1 MIRSLFS
8 VRRVRSVYV
17 PWLLAGFVVFAVQG
31 SLAELSG
38 PTASDRQITLS
49 VVNLMRTEHLSRHPL
64 NDEISER
71 TTKGFIK
78 MLDPMKVYFYQSDV
92 DGFMK
97 SEDDLDDK
105 LKTGDTSFSYNVFNT
120 LLKRIDER
128 VKTVDE
134 LLNTPQDFTIDEE
147 MVIDP
152 DVAQYPKDAAE
163 ARELWRK
170 RIKYDLLVLKAASEQ
185 SGAKSDADKK
195 SPDKDGGDKKN
206 PDKKDVDKKGDT
218 SVKSPADD
226 EPPTA
231 RLARRYHS
239 FAKRMHQTDH
249 QELLEMYLTSMT
261 TAYDPHSTYMS
272 PKNLENFKIM
282 MRLDLEGI
290 GASLMFDDG
299 YTVVKELIP
308 GGAADKEGHLKPE
321 DRIVGVGQGEDGLM
335 VDTLDM
341 KLSDVVD
348 MIRGTRGTTVRLEV
362 IPSGKHERMVY
373 SIVRDK
379 IALTDSEARGRIIE
393 RERNGQ
399 KYLIGVI
406 DLPSFYMDMEG
417 AGRGLPE
424 FKSTERDV
432 ARILRDF
439 RSKGVDAVVLD
450 LSRNGGGSLTEAI
463 SVTGLFIDQGPI
475 VQVKDKDGNVQAY
488 DDPEQGTE
496 WDGPLVVLTSKFSAS
511 ASEIF
516 AGAIQDY
523 HRGIIV
529 GDKTTHGKGT
539 VQSLLDLGKQ
549 LFRVTMNSPKLG
561 ALKITMQQFYRPD
574 GDSTQNRGVVSD
586 VELPSMTN
594 VLKGIGESELDYA
607 LAFDKVQVAPHED
620 LRMVDAKLVEQLKAA
635 SAKRCEDSDG
645 FHKLA
650 RDIERYQQQKSRKT
664 ITLNEQK
671 FLAERAELNA
681 EKEEEDQLDDLS
693 HSRRTVFDTQGHQ
706 GYYNQEVL
714 EITLDYLR
722 LAKRVARA
730 NPAIVGGSRTP

>member
-8 VRRVRSVYV
+8 PRRFRSIYV
-17 PWLLAGFVVFAVQG
+17 PWCLAGLVVFAVQG

-38 PTASDRQITLS
+38 PTASDRSITNA
-49 VVNLMRTEHLSRHPL
+49 VVTLMRNEHLTRHPL
-64 NDEISER
+64 DDEISRR
-71 TTKGFIK
+71 TAKGFIK
-78 MLDPMKVYFYQSDV
+78 LLDPMKVYFYQSDI
-92 DGFMK
+92 DKFMTYEK
-97 SEDDLDDK
+97 DLDEK
-105 LKTGDTSFSYNVFNT
+105 LKAGDTSFSYTVFNT
-120 LLKRIDER
+120 LLTRIDER
-128 VKTVDE
+128 VQTIDE
-134 LLNTPQDFTIDEE
+134 LLNTQHDFTVDEE

-152 DVAQYPKDAAE
+152 DVAKYPKDAAE
-163 ARELWRK
+163 ARDLWRK
-170 RIKYDLLVLKAASEQ
+170 RIKYDLLLLKADQES
-185 SGAKSDADKK
+185 KDNDKNK
-195 SPDKDGGDKKN
+195 EKDGETATPAADVQN
-206 PDKKDVDKKGDT
+206 PKD
-218 SVKSPADD
+218 
-226 EPPTA
+226 
-231 RLARRYHS
+231 RLTRRYHS

-249 QELLEMYLTSMT
+249 LELLEMYLTSMT

-272 PKNLENFKIM
+272 PKTLDNFKIQ

-290 GASLMFDDG
+290 GASLQFDDG

-308 GGAADKEGHLKPE
+308 GGAAEKEGHLKPE
-321 DRIVGVGQGEDGLM
+321 DHIVGVGQGEDGPM
-335 VDTLDM
+335 VDTMDM
-341 KLSDVVD
+341 KLGDVVE

-362 IPSGKHERMVY
+362 IPAGKHERVTY
-373 SIVRDK
+373 SIVREK
-379 IALTDSEARGRIIE
+379 ITLTDSEARGRIIE
-393 RERNGQ
+393 RERAGQ
-399 KYLIGVI
+399 KYQIGVI

-475 VQVKDKDGNVQAY
+475 VQVKDKDARVQAY
-488 DDPEQGTE
+488 DDPESGTE

-549 LFRVTMNSPKLG
+549 LFRVSMNSPKLG

-594 VLKGIGESELDYA
+594 VIKGVGESELDYA
-607 LAFDKVQVAPHED
+607 LAFDKVGVAPHDD
-620 LRMVDAKLVEQLKAA
+620 LAMVDEKTVEQLKSA
-635 SAKRCEDSDG
+635 SAKRRETSDG
-645 FHKLA
+645 FKKVA
-650 RDIERYQQQKSRKT
+650 RDIDRYQQQKSRKT

-693 HSRRTVFDTQGHQ
+693 HSRRTVFDTKSF
-706 GYYNQEVL
+706 YNQEVL
-714 EITLDYLR
+714 EITVDYLR
-722 LAKRVARA
+722 IAKRVARA
-730 NPAIVGGSRTP
+730 N

>member
-1 MIRSLFS
+1 MISSLFS
-8 VRRVRSVYV
+8 LRRFRSVYV
-17 PWLLAGFVVFAVQG
+17 PWALAGLVVFAVQG
-31 SLAELSG
+31 SLAELNG
-38 PTASDRQITLS
+38 PKAEDRRISLS

-64 NDEISER
+64 DNEISER
-71 TTKGFIK
+71 TAKGFIK

-97 SEDDLDDK
+97 SQDSLDDK
-105 LKTGDTSFSYNVFNT
+105 LKEGDTSFSYMVFKT
-120 LLKRIDER
+120 LLERIDER

-134 LLNTPQDFTIDEE
+134 LLGAEHDFTVDEE
-147 MVIDP
+147 MIIDP
-152 DVAQYPKDAAE
+152 DVAKYAKDAAE
-163 ARELWRK
+163 SREIWRK
-170 RIKYDLLVLKAASEQ
+170 RIKYDLLVLKAADEKHAGKTSSDKESANKESTDKGEEKNLEKPQ
-185 SGAKSDADKK
+185 AATTEKSAADAED
-195 SPDKDGGDKKN
+195 P
-206 PDKKDVDKKGDT
+206 VH
-218 SVKSPADD
+218 
-226 EPPTA
+226 

-239 FAKRMHQTDH
+239 FAKRMRQTDH

-272 PKNLENFKIM
+272 PKNLDNFKIM

-299 YTVVKELIP
+299 YTVVKELIV
-308 GGAADKEGHLKPE
+308 GGAADKDGHLKPE
-321 DRIVGVGQGEDGLM
+321 DRIVGVGQGEDGLI
-335 VDTLDM
+335 VDTVDM

-362 IPSGKHERMVY
+362 IPAGKHERVVY
-373 SIVRDK
+373 KIVREK
-379 IALTDSEARGRIIE
+379 VTLSDSEARGRIIE
-393 RERNGQ
+393 QERGGQ

-417 AGRGLPE
+417 ASRGLPD

-439 RSKGVDAVVLD
+439 RAKGVHAVVLD

-475 VQVKDKDGNVQAY
+475 VQVKDKDNRVQAY

-496 WDGPLVVLTSKFSAS
+496 WAGPLVVLTSKFSAS

-529 GDKTTHGKGT
+529 GDSTTHGKGT

-549 LFRVTMNSPKLG
+549 LFRVMNAPKLG

-574 GDSTQNRGVVSD
+574 GASTQNRGVVSD
-586 VELPSMTN
+586 IVLPSMSN
-594 VLKGIGESELDYA
+594 VLKGIGESDLDYA
-607 LAFDKVQVAPHED
+607 LAFDKVEAAPHED
-620 LRMVDAKLVEQLKAA
+620 LPFVDAELISQLNAA
-635 SAKRCEDSDG
+635 SVKRREQSDG
-645 FHKLA
+645 FKKLT
-650 RDIERYQQQKSRKT
+650 RDIDRYQQQKSRKK

-681 EKEEEDQLDDLS
+681 EKEEEDQLDDLN
-693 HSRRTVFDTQGHQ
+693 HSRRTIFDTKS
-706 GYYNQEVL
+706 YYNQEVL
-714 EITLDYLR
+714 DITLDYLR
-722 LAKRVARA
+722 LSKRVARA
-730 NPAIVGGSRTP
+730 N

>member
-8 VRRVRSVYV
+8 ARRIRSLYV
-17 PWLLAGFVVFAVQG
+17 PWCLAALVVFAVQ
-31 SLAELSG
+31 SSMAELSL
-38 PTASDRQITLS
+38 PAASERSKDRSICLA
-49 VVNLMRTEHLSRHPL
+49 VVKLMQTDHLSRHPL
-64 NDEISER
+64 DDEISQR
-71 TTKGFIK
+71 MTKGFVK

-92 DGFMK
+92 DSFMAHDK
-97 SEDDLDDK
+97 ELDDK
-105 LKTGDTSFSYNVFNT
+105 VKDGDTSFSYTVFNT

-128 VKTVDE
+128 VTTVDE
-134 LLNTPQDFTIDEE
+134 LLNTEHDFAVDEE

-152 DVAQYPKDAAE
+152 DAAQYPKNAAE
-163 ARELWRK
+163 ARDLWRK
-170 RIKYDLLVLKAASEQ
+170 RIKYDLLLLKA
-185 SGAKSDADKK
+185 DKET
-195 SPDKDGGDKKN
+195 
-206 PDKKDVDKKGDT
+206 KKDEPKKEGEAKKKGE
-218 SVKSPADD
+218 KDD
-226 EPPTA
+226 GNNSSDEQDPKD
-231 RLARRYHS
+231 RLMRRYHS
-239 FAKRMHQTDH
+239 FAKRMNQTDH
-249 QELLEMYLTSMT
+249 QELLEMYLTSLT
-261 TAYDPHSTYMS
+261 TAYDPHSSYMA
-272 PKNLENFKIM
+272 PKSLENFEIV

-290 GASLMFDDG
+290 GASLQFDDG

-308 GGAADKEGHLKPE
+308 GGAAEKDGHLKPE
-321 DRIVGVGQGEDGLM
+321 DRIVGVGQGTDGLI
-335 VDTLDM
+335 VDTMDM

-348 MIRGTRGTTVRLEV
+348 LIRGNRGTTVRLEV
-362 IPSGKHERMVY
+362 IPAGKHEKEVY

-379 IALTDSEARGRIIE
+379 IALTDSEARGQIVE

-399 KYLIGVI
+399 KYRIGVI

-417 AGRGLPE
+417 ARRGVPE
-424 FKSTERDV
+424 FKSTSRDMT
-432 ARILRDF
+432 RLLRDF

-450 LSRNGGGSLTEAI
+450 LRRNGGGSLTEAI
-463 SVTGLFIDQGPI
+463 SVTGLFIDEGPI
-475 VQVKDKDGNVQAY
+475 VQVKDKDDHVQAY
-488 DDPEQGTE
+488 DDVERGTE

-523 HRGIIV
+523 QRGIIV

-586 VELPSMTN
+586 VVLPSMTN
-594 VLKGIGESELDYA
+594 VIKGIGESELDYA
-607 LAFDKVQVAPHED
+607 LAFDRVDGAPHE
-620 LRMVDAKLVEQLKAA
+620 REGMVDDQMVEQLNVA
-635 SAKRCEDSDG
+635 SAKRRESSDG
-645 FHKLA
+645 FKKVL
-650 RDIERYQQQKSRKT
+650 RNIDRYQQQKSRKT

-681 EKEEEDQLDDLS
+681 EKEEEKELDDLS
-693 HSRRTVFDTQGHQ
+693 HSRRAVFDTKSF
-706 GYYNQEVL
+706 YNQEVL

-730 NPAIVGGSRTP
+730 N